1 MSKLKQALIV
11 YESFVKT
18 CILCENNSRCNSC
31 KEKTNKQISNISKY
45 HFGAPI
51 SEVTLAIPT
60 ASHSGEK
67 SNKCNQCDFA
77 SSYASALWTHLKT
90 HSGEKSSKCNQCDY
104 ASSRAGDLRAHLKTH
119 NREKSNKCNHCDY
132 ASSQADS
139 LKKHLKIHS

>member
-77 SSYASALWTHLKT
+77 SSPQGILRTHLIHT
-90 HSGEKSSKCNQCDY
+90 AEQSQVNV
-104 ASSRAGDLRAHLKTH
+104 
-119 NREKSNKCNHCDY
+119 NKVTFCACF
-132 ASSQADS
+132 
-139 LKKHLKIHS
+139 KIM

>member
-31 KEKTNKQISNISKY
+31 KEKTIKQISNISKY

-77 SSYASALWTHLKT
+77 SSYASALRTHFKT
-90 HSGEKSSKCNQCDY
+90 HSGGCRRFEEAENTLWRKVKQMQQFYFASSHAGYLRGDKKKCN
-104 ASSRAGDLRAHLKTH
+104 
-119 NREKSNKCNHCDY
+119 
-132 ASSQADS
+132 
-139 LKKHLKIHS
+139 

>member
-67 SNKCNQCDFA
+67 SNKCNQCDYVSFEA
-77 SSYASALWTHLKT
+77 SNLRRHLEM
-90 HSGEKSSKCNQCDY
+90 HCGEKFNNEIIH
-104 ASSRAGDLRAHLKTH
+104 HLCSMFDETFQNMH
-119 NREKSNKCNHCDY
+119 R
-132 ASSQADS
+132 
-139 LKKHLKIHS
+139 